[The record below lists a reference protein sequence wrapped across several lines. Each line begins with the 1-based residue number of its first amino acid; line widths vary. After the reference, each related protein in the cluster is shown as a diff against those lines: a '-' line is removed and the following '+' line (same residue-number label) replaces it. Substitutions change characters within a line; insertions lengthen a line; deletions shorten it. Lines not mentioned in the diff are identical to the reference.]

1 MMNLIN
7 ARLMKNLSYTFVLI
21 TIIAVAFSC
30 VEDDAFD
37 VPDSSQVIID
47 APDGTIDIQSIVN
60 QYETTFAGRAP
71 EPITFGANAGYIEGF
86 VVSSDE
92 GGNFFKEMVVQNK
105 AENPTVGL
113 NVKIDVTP
121 LFTRFQFGRRV
132 YIKLDGLTL
141 GEANGVYALGLGDN
155 LGRIQ
160 ESRLD
165 EYIIRDE
172 ETVTIVPKEIVLFK
186 VNNDQLNQWV
196 KVVNVQ
202 FPDSELGKTFASE
215 LGDSFDGDR
224 FLQTCDDFFTDPIVY
239 QTSTFSDYKA
249 LRLPDG
255 RGTVDAIVAKD
266 FTGTIFVLNSNSPEN
281 INFDSSIRCDF
292 EVVSCGLASASGV
305 NTLLDENFNGG
316 INNRLTQPTGWTNYI
331 EAGTVQWTTY
341 NDRFTNSRAT
351 RASASGSRDD
361 STIAWLITPQF
372 NFDAQT
378 GEVFQFFTSTDFGD
392 GSSLEVLF
400 SNDWDGT
407 PAGVTTAIWLPIA
420 DASIATNAD
429 RYQDFFSS
437 GKVSLDC
444 VDGMGAIAFKY
455 VASESDGS
463 GSSGQFNGTYE
474 LDDVKITS
482 N

>member
-1 MMNLIN
+1 MNLIN
-7 ARLMKNLSYTFVLI
+7 NRKMNTLHKLVALLAI
-21 TIIAVAFSC
+21 TAISFSC
-30 VEDDAFD
+30 VEDDEFD
-37 VPDSSQVIID
+37 APETSQIIID
-47 APDGTIDIQSIVN
+47 APDGTIDIQAIVN

-71 EPITFGANAGYIEGF
+71 EPITFGENAGYIEGF
-86 VVSSDE
+86 VISSDE
-92 GGNFFKEMVVQNK
+92 GGNFFKELVVQNK

-113 NVKIDVTP
+113 NVKVDVSP
-121 LFTRFQFGRRV
+121 LFTRFEFGRRV

-141 GEANGVYALGLGDN
+141 GEANGVYALGLGDD

-172 ETVTIVPKEIVLFK
+172 ETVTIIPKELSLSQ
-186 VNNDQLNQWV
+186 VNNDHLNQWV
-196 KVVNVQ
+196 RVVNVQ
-202 FPDSELGKTFASE
+202 FPDAELGKTFASE

-224 FLQTCDDFFTDPIVY
+224 LLQTCDDFFIDPIIY

-255 RGTVDAIVAKD
+255 GGTVEAIVAKD
-266 FTGTIFVLNSNSPEN
+266 FTGTVFVLNSNSPEN
-281 INFDSSIRCDF
+281 INFESTTRCEF
-292 EVVSCGLASASGV
+292 EVVSCGLASASGS
-305 NTLLDENFNGG
+305 NTLLEERFSGG
-316 INNRLTQPTGWTNYI
+316 TNNRVTQPTGWTNYI

-341 NDRFTNSRAT
+341 TDRFTNSRAT
-351 RASASGSRDD
+351 RASASGSRND

-372 NFDAQT
+372 DFDAQT
-378 GEVFQFFTSTDFGD
+378 GEVLQFFTSTDFGD
-392 GSSLEVLF
+392 GSSLEILF

-407 PAGVTTAIWLPIA
+407 PAGVNSATWLPIA
-420 DASIATNAD
+420 DATIATNAD

-444 VDGMGAIAFKY
+444 VDGTGAIAFKY

-463 GSSGQFNGTYE
+463 GSSGQFNGIYE
-474 LDDVKITS
+474 LDDVIITS
-482 N
+482 D